1 MGLITFWAHQTPEQW
16 CPRSMGHHQGTGP
29 EKSFCSC
36 KSSRF
41 SNIFHCHVGSKN
53 RSYVAIRDV
62 TPFWRGIFGPYA
74 YGSIP
79 IHTIFR
85 GMNIHLPAIL
95 MFTRGI
101 GFWPIPIYQHHES
114 KALFMDRQSM
124 LPDQTRV
131 TMDQRE
137 LVTKENQ
144 NWWRSNYFFLWNK
157 AVWISRFPQF
167 EMWAWVKLEQHP
179 NPKKCILLVQI
190 FQSSGLPNVNLYLQ

>member
-1 MGLITFWAHQTPEQW
+1 M
-16 CPRSMGHHQGTGP
+16 
-29 EKSFCSC
+29 K
-36 KSSRF
+36 
-41 SNIFHCHVGSKN
+41 
-53 RSYVAIRDV
+53 
-62 TPFWRGIFGPYA
+62 
-74 YGSIP
+74 
-79 IHTIFR
+79 
-85 GMNIHLPAIL
+85 
-95 MFTRGI
+95 
-101 GFWPIPIYQHHES
+101 S

-179 NPKKCILLVQI
+179 NQQKCILLVQI
-190 FQSSGLPNVNLYLQ
+190 FQSGLPNVNLYLLCITVGIIWGLCSQGIQVADGVEATRGLPIQVETGHIFGALTRDVAGSTWSCHLRNWVFWSTPIGVLAP